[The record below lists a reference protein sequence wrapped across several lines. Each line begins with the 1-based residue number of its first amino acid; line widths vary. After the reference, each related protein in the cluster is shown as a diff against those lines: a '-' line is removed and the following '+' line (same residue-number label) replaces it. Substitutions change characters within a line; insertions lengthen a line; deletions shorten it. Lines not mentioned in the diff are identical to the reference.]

1 MFSNAFRMAKTSSKL
16 IFRNKAF
23 LVLGILLPMIST
35 LLINVWYTKPPE
47 VDESRIYEMSSID
60 EQMAY
65 TIDFNRLPVK
75 VYDTVNDTSSNRI
88 LQALHN
94 SGMFQIF
101 HADATSCTREEIDQD
116 MKDTAKNDRVGAVI
130 VLGRKAEE
138 TELYRVSED
147 VRFDLLS
154 DSLGQLL
161 QNPSASV
168 PVPEVSF
175 LAFSGD
181 EVDYYA
187 TRNFA
192 YCLAFSTMAFVFS
205 GIMILGTILSEKK
218 DKVFSR
224 IMMTRANRTSYL
236 LSKFLLVVGL
246 TLVQS
251 LVMALTFLFLVRV
264 DLGISG
270 YFFFLC
276 CFCQGIVFSLL
287 SLCVGLI
294 ANSISS
300 GTIMAFTIWS
310 ISDLIS
316 GTYFDIAHASDL
328 FKKCALMMP
337 QRWALFSTTRLLH
350 GDSSGYLLLLG
361 TTAAYLVIIF
371 VVSVV
376 AVRLG
381 EQE

>member
-1 MFSNAFRMAKTSSKL
+1 MISNAFRMAKTSAKL
-16 IFRNKAF
+16 IFRSKVF
-23 LVLGILLPMIST
+23 LVLGILIPMIST
-35 LLINVWYTKPPE
+35 LLINVWFTAPLE
-47 VDESRIYEMSSID
+47 VDESSIYEMSSID

-65 TIDFNRLPVK
+65 MIDFNRFPVK
-75 VYDTVNDTSSNRI
+75 VYDTVNDDSSKRI

-101 HADATSCTREEIDQD
+101 HADATSCTREEMEKS
-116 MKDTAKNDRVGAVI
+116 MKESAKNDRVGAVI
-130 VLGRKAEE
+130 VLAGKAEE
-138 TELYRVSED
+138 TELYRVSDDE
-147 VRFDLLS
+147 RFSLLK

-161 QNPSASV
+161 MNPSASI
-168 PVPEVSF
+168 PAPEVSF
-175 LAFSGD
+175 VAFSGD

-192 YCLAFSTMAFVFS
+192 YCLAFSTLAFVFA

-218 DKVFSR
+218 DKVFNR
-224 IMMTRANRTSYL
+224 ILMTRANRASYL
-236 LSKFLLVVGL
+236 LSKFFLVVGI

-251 LVMALTFLFLVRV
+251 TVMLITFLLLVRV

-270 YFFFLC
+270 FFFFLC
-276 CFCQGIVFSLL
+276 CFCQGMVFSLL
-287 SLCVGLI
+287 SLCGGLLC
-294 ANSISS
+294 NSISS

-316 GTYFDIAHASDL
+316 GTYFDLSHASDV
-328 FKKCALMMP
+328 FKKASLLMP
-337 QRWALFSTTRLLH
+337 QRWALFSTTRILH
-350 GDSSGYLLLLG
+350 GNSSGYSLLLG
-361 TTAAYLVIIF
+361 TTAAYLIIIF

-376 AVRLG
+376 AVKLG